1 MSATP
6 STGYITYAMSF
17 MGQGTTAAEAIEEIT
32 DERDHAQQQLDNLK
46 EDASRADNKTKF
58 LASHQVQMDAYKALI
73 AKADKAIG
81 HLKKKMGGRR
91 RRTGKARKTRKT
103 KTRRRH

>member
-6 STGYITYAMSF
+6 SSGYITYAMSF
-17 MGQGTTAAEAIEEIT
+17 MDGNTPAEAIEQIT

-46 EDASRADNKTKF
+46 EDASQAENKAKF
-58 LASHQVQMDAYKALI
+58 LTSHKARMDSYTELI
-73 AKADKAIG
+73 ARANKAIA

-91 RRTGKARKTRKT
+91 RRTGKAKKTRKNM
-103 KTRRRH
+103 TRRRR